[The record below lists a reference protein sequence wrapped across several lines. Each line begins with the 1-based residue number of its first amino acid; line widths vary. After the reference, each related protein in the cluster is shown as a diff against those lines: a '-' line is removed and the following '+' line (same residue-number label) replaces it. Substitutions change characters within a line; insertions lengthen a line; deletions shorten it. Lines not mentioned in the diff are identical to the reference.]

1 MDPLQQL
8 DQELEQ
14 AFVSVH
20 RSGAQTMRDL
30 RTRTAMSRTSRPN
43 PRQAAARRTKAPGRR
58 QLRRMTPGQLSGYMV
73 AVNTRALAG
82 ETVGTE
88 ARRISAELGRR
99 EMSKTQGQWNTMGRT
114 WPQEAGFRPPL
125 AAPESTAAAPAQTTD
140 ASTAATTQAAA
151 AREEAI
157 AAQDAALDAQA
168 EAREARQD
176 AESANARA
184 NQSTHADTSPMDAA
198 FTAVSVA
205 GGVAAVDEVVEAV
218 DIRASELGVSPIAD
232 PEMDASADLVS
243 DLVEDGADQ
252 ELIDAADFGQS
263 AVAGG
268 DVAEALG
275 TESSGQDKAL
285 ELGTDTGNDIPSVTQ
300 SPGQGAEI

>member
-14 AFVSVH
+14 AFASVH

-30 RTRTAMSRTSRPN
+30 RTRTAMGRGTRAN
-43 PRQAAARRTKAPGRR
+43 PARSAARRTKVPGRR

-73 AVNTRALAG
+73 SVNTRGMAG
-82 ETVGTE
+82 EKISTE

-99 EMSKTQGQWNTMGRT
+99 EMNKTQGQWNTMGNT
-114 WPQEAGFRPPL
+114 WPQEAGFRQPVDT
-125 AAPESTAAAPAQTTD
+125 PERRPVAPAQTAD
-140 ASTAATTQAAA
+140 VAA

-157 AAQDAALDAQA
+157 AAQDAAINAQT
-168 EAREARQD
+168 EAHEARQE

-184 NQSTHADTSPMDAA
+184 RQSTQVDTSPLDAA
-198 FTAVSVA
+198 FTAVAAV
-205 GGVAAVDEVVEAV
+205 GTVTAVDEVVDAV
-218 DIRASELGVSPIAD
+218 DGRASELGVSPIAD
-232 PEMDASADLVS
+232 SESDASADLVN

-275 TESSGQDKAL
+275 AESSTQDKTM
-285 ELGTDTGNDIPSVTQ
+285 ELGTDTSNEMPSVTP